1 MARLEI
7 LGLRCGGPLTG
18 HLGIHWLS
26 LFNTRTCSKITSGFN
41 VQDVS
46 GVTLDNNGGAK
57 KNIRNK
63 KMVSQDAFWI
73 LLSSSGW
80 FNASVAQLPGP

>member
-1 MARLEI
+1 VSWLTSLLHADTLSSRFDQQANS
-7 LGLRCGGPLTG
+7 LG
-18 HLGIHWLS
+18 S
-26 LFNTRTCSKITSGFN
+26 AFNI
-41 VQDVS
+41 QDVS

-73 LLSSSGW
+73 LLWSSGW
-80 FNASVAQLPGP
+80 FNASMAQLPGLARWT